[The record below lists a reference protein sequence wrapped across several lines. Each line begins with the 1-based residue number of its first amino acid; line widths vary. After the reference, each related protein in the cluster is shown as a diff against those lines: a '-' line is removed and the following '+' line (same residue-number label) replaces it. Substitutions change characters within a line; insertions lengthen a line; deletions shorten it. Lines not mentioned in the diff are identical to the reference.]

1 MNDWISTK
9 NKLPETNN
17 KIDNYTY
24 CSDEVLIC
32 LNCNKV
38 VIGRFYKLDY
48 PNLTYW
54 ISTHEYKYSKD
65 SVTHW
70 MNIILPKNK

>member
-17 KIDNYTY
+17 KVDNYTY
-24 CSDEVLIC
+24 CSDEVLMC
-32 LNCNKV
+32 LNDNRV
-38 VIGRFYKLDY
+38 IIGRFYKFDY
-48 PNLTYW
+48 ANLTYW

-65 SVTHW
+65 LVTHW
-70 MNIILPKNK
+70 MNIVLP